1 MINLKEYSS
10 NGAFDEF
17 ISDQSKFRTQ
27 ASKIGNLLNSLTSSE
42 LKDIHQAT
50 QSAIKSM
57 GISFRVYDKNNSFE
71 DRSWPLDFIP
81 RIIRNSEWDTVSKGL
96 QQRCKAINLFIED
109 CYNDQE
115 FLKSGLMDPN
125 LILKSP
131 SFKKECIG
139 MKLPYSV
146 WSHISGTD
154 LIRDKDGNFYVLED
168 NLRVPSG
175 VSYMI
180 ENRLVMKKVFPELF
194 NHYGVLPVDEY
205 TSKLYSTLAS
215 LQSSKSK
222 PEIVILTPGVF
233 NSAYFEHSHLAQQLG
248 IDLVQGSDLL
258 VSEDGYVYKKTING
272 LKKIDVIYRRI
283 NDDYLDPLVW
293 NKNSTLG
300 VQGIINAWKNKKVVI
315 VNAPGCGIADDKA
328 VYSYVPQMIKFY
340 LNESPILKN
349 IDTFLCSDKN
359 SRDYV
364 INHMQDLVVK
374 PVNES
379 GGYGIVIGRDTTNKE
394 RLEVGKK
401 ITQNPRNYVAQ
412 PLVSLSTAPTYCS
425 GELDARHMDLRPFVL
440 SGAKNYVSVG
450 GLTRVALKKG
460 ATVVN
465 SSQGGGSKDTWVID
479 R

>member
-180 ENRLVMKKVFPELF
+180 ENRLVMKKVFPVSYTHLT
-194 NHYGVLPVDEY
+194 LP
-205 TSKLYSTLAS
+205 T
-215 LQSSKSK
+215 
-222 PEIVILTPGVF
+222 I
-233 NSAYFEHSHLAQQLG
+233 
-248 IDLVQGSDLL
+248 LL
-258 VSEDGYVYKKTING
+258 V
-272 LKKIDVIYRRI
+272 
-283 NDDYLDPLVW
+283 
-293 NKNSTLG
+293 
-300 VQGIINAWKNKKVVI
+300 
-315 VNAPGCGIADDKA
+315 
-328 VYSYVPQMIKFY
+328 
-340 LNESPILKN
+340 
-349 IDTFLCSDKN
+349 
-359 SRDYV
+359 
-364 INHMQDLVVK
+364 
-374 PVNES
+374 
-379 GGYGIVIGRDTTNKE
+379 
-394 RLEVGKK
+394 
-401 ITQNPRNYVAQ
+401 
-412 PLVSLSTAPTYCS
+412 
-425 GELDARHMDLRPFVL
+425 
-440 SGAKNYVSVG
+440 
-450 GLTRVALKKG
+450 
-460 ATVVN
+460 
-465 SSQGGGSKDTWVID
+465 
-479 R
+479 